1 MRPEH
6 AQTVTNEKGSA
17 MTDPQNPR
25 DPQSPAASKISC
37 AAIQYDMQVGIGNK
51 EDNIAA
57 TLRHID
63 AAAGHGARLIVLPE
77 LANTGYAFDTRAEAY
92 DHAESVPDGVTC
104 QAWVKAAATHD
115 AYIVG
120 GLAEIDGVT
129 LYDTAVLIGPDGY
142 IGRYRKTHLWHREK
156 LIFTAGNEYPV
167 FDTRIGR
174 IGLLICWDIWFP
186 EVPRILAAQGA
197 DIICSANNWVW
208 TPPPLF
214 DDAGNCMA
222 SYLTMS
228 ASHVNSIPIVAAD
241 RVGEERG
248 GKFLGCSLI
257 TGVNGWPIGGIADA
271 EQDAILYADIDIVAS
286 RSALIWSEF
295 NDLARDRRTDL
306 YQPLLGYTGGIPL
319 PR

>member
-1 MRPEH
+1 MRNVN
-6 AQTVTNEKGSA
+6 T
-17 MTDPQNPR
+17 
-25 DPQSPAASKISC
+25 PAAALVKC
-37 AAIQYDMQVGIGNK
+37 AAVQFDMQVGLENK
-51 EDNIAA
+51 EKNVAA

-63 AAAGHGARLIVLPE
+63 DAAGAGAQLIVLPE
-77 LANTGYAFDTRAEAY
+77 MASTGYSFDTREEAY
-92 DHAESVPDGVTC
+92 AHAETVPDGPTC
-104 QAWVKAAATHD
+104 RAWKEAASHHNAH
-115 AYIVG
+115 IVAG
-120 GLAEIDGVT
+120 IVEIDGVH

-142 IGRYRKTHLWHREK
+142 IGRYRKTHLWNREK
-156 LIFTAGNEYPV
+156 LLFSTGAEYPV

-197 DIICSANNWVW
+197 DLICSVNNWVF

-228 ASHVNSIPIVAAD
+228 ASHVNNIPIVAAD

-257 TGVNGWPIGGIADA
+257 TGTNGWPIGGIADA
-271 EQDAILYADIDIVAS
+271 EAEITLFADLDIVAS
-286 RSALIWSEF
+286 RGAVIWNEL
-295 NDLARDRRTDL
+295 NDLPRDRRTDL
-306 YQPLLGYTGGIPL
+306 YDPLLGYAAGSPL
-319 PR
+319 AR

>member
-1 MRPEH
+1 MADSQQARN
-6 AQTVTNEKGSA
+6 A
-17 MTDPQNPR
+17 QNP
-25 DPQSPAASKISC
+25 PASQIMC
-37 AAIQYDMQVGIGNK
+37 AAVQFNMQVGIDNK
-51 EDNIAA
+51 KENIAA
-57 TLRHID
+57 TLLHID
-63 AAAGHGARLIVLPE
+63 TAAAQGARLIVLPE
-77 LANTGYAFDTRAEAY
+77 LANTGYSFDTRAEAY
-92 DHAESVPDGVTC
+92 DHAESVPNGPTC
-104 QAWVKAAATHD
+104 QAWAEAADLHG

-120 GLAEIDGVT
+120 GVTEVDGVA
-129 LYDTAVLIGPDGY
+129 LYDTAVLIGPEGY
-142 IGRYRKTHLWHREK
+142 IGRYRKTHLWNREK
-156 LIFTAGNEYPV
+156 LIFSPGGDYPV

-197 DIICSANNWVW
+197 DIICAANNWVW

-222 SYLTMS
+222 AYLTMA
-228 ASHVNSIPIVAAD
+228 ASHANCIPIVAAD

-257 TGVNGWPIGGIADA
+257 TGVNGWPIGAIAGA
-271 EQDAILYADIDIVAS
+271 EEETILYADLDVVAS
-286 RSALIWSEF
+286 RSALVWSEL

-306 YQPLLGYTGGIPL
+306 YQPLLGYTGGTPL

>member
-1 MRPEH
+1 MR
-6 AQTVTNEKGSA
+6 
-17 MTDPQNPR
+17 
-25 DPQSPAASKISC
+25 SPTTPAVSDIKC
-37 AAIQYDMQVGIGNK
+37 AAVQFDMQVGIDNK
-51 EDNIAA
+51 DKNLAL

-63 AAAGHGARLIVLPE
+63 EAAARGARLIVLPE
-77 LANTGYAFDTRAEAY
+77 LASTGYSFDTRAEAY
-92 DHAESVPDGVTC
+92 EHAEPVPDGPTC
-104 QAWVKAAATHD
+104 RAWIDAAQRHQ
-115 AYIVG
+115 AYIVAG
-120 GLAEIDGVT
+120 IAELDGVH

-142 IGRYRKTHLWHREK
+142 IGRYRKTHLWNREK
-156 LIFTAGNEYPV
+156 LIFTPGDAYPV
-167 FDTRIGR
+167 FETRIGR

-186 EVPRILAAQGA
+186 EVARILAVQGA

-228 ASHVNSIPIVAAD
+228 ASHQNNVPIVAAD

-257 TGVNGWPIGGIADA
+257 TGTNGWPIGGIADA
-271 EQDAILYADIDIVAS
+271 EAETTIYADLDIVAS
-286 RSALIWSEF
+286 RSALIWNNL

-306 YQPLLGYTGGIPL
+306 YGPLLGYTDGKPL